1 MKLEVV
7 RTFTIPHP
15 GTVDQATAYL
25 RDVNKSLSK
34 VSFIRDL
41 RVEGDDIFADLVV
54 DVPVLGEQ
62 RLDFHSRLEH
72 VPNGANLIAL
82 PKEGRA
88 WAEVSGEGR
97 ITAATNGSS
106 IAYTLSITAHLEMP
120 TAEKWGGRAFE
131 KMARATA
138 SSAIE
143 RMTLEFPKGVKA
155 GYQSSG

>member
-1 MKLEVV
+1 VKLEVI
-7 RTFTIPHP
+7 RTFTIAHP
-15 GTVDQATAYL
+15 GTVDEAIFYL
-25 RDVNKSLSK
+25 RDVQKSLAR

-41 RVEGDDIFADLVV
+41 RVESGDVFADLVV

-62 RLDFHSRLEH
+62 RLDFHSRLEP

-82 PKEGRA
+82 PKQGRA

-97 ITAATNGSS
+97 VSPAAQGSS
-106 IAYTLSITAHLEMP
+106 IAYTLRITAHLEMP

-138 SSAIE
+138 EKAIE
-143 RMTLEFPKGVKA
+143 RMTLEFPKGVQA
-155 GYQSSG
+155 GYDL